1 MGEVTRTAFVLGGG
15 GRWGAVE
22 VGMLA
27 ALTEAGIRPDLIV
40 GTSIGAIN
48 GAVYAADPG
57 ASGVARLRRLW
68 REVSGSDLLAANV
81 LERVR
86 HVARRKVA
94 VQDTEPLRRLLE
106 TSLPCPR
113 FDDLTVPFQCV
124 AASIE
129 RACEHWFEH
138 GDLVPALLA
147 SSAVPTLF
155 EPVEIDGEHFYD
167 GGLVNSVPLDRAVRL
182 GATTVYVLQ
191 VGRIE
196 QPLRPPTRFWE
207 PALVAF
213 EIARRHRFA
222 TLLDDAP
229 EGVTV
234 HLLPSGNDLD
244 FDDARQLRW
253 SDLSDTDELVDGA
266 MRAAGAYLAEQ
277 ERP

>member
-1 MGEVTRTAFVLGGG
+1 
-15 GRWGAVE
+15 
-22 VGMLA
+22 MLA
-27 ALTEAGIRPDLIV
+27 ALTEAGIRPDLVV

-57 ASGVARLRRLW
+57 PTGVDRLRELW
-68 REVSGSDLLAANV
+68 REVAGSDLLAANV
-81 LERVR
+81 LDRVR

-94 VQDTEPLRRLLE
+94 VQDTAPLRRLLE
-106 TSLPCPR
+106 SSLPVRR
-113 FDDLTVPFQCV
+113 FDQLAIPFQCV

-129 RACEHWFEH
+129 RASEHWFDGGE
-138 GDLVPALLA
+138 LVPALLA

-182 GATTVYVLQ
+182 GATDVYVLQ

-229 EGVTV
+229 SGVTV

-253 SDLSDTDELVDGA
+253 SDLSDTDQLVDGA
-266 MRAAGAYLAEQ
+266 TQAAAAYLEHL
-277 ERP
+277 R

>member
-1 MGEVTRTAFVLGGG
+1 
-15 GRWGAVE
+15 
-22 VGMLA
+22 MLS
-27 ALTEAGIRPDLIV
+27 ALVDAGIRPDLVV

-48 GAVYAADPG
+48 GALYAADPEP
-57 ASGVARLRRLW
+57 SGIDRLRELW
-68 REVSGSDLLAANV
+68 RDVTTSELLSTNV

-86 HVARRKVA
+86 HAARRKVA
-94 VQDTEPLRRLLE
+94 IQDTEPLRQLLT
-106 TSLPCPR
+106 TSLPVER
-113 FDDLTVPFQCV
+113 IEDLAVPFQCV

-129 RACEHWFEH
+129 RAAEHWFVS
-138 GDLVPALLA
+138 GALVPALLA

-191 VGRIE
+191 VGRVE

-222 TLLDDAP
+222 SLREDTP

-234 HLLPSGNDLD
+234 HLLPSGNDLG
-244 FDDARQLRW
+244 FDDTRQLRW
-253 SDLSDTDELVDGA
+253 SDMGDTDRLIEGA
-266 MRAAGAYLAEQ
+266 MESASAYITAQ
-277 ERP
+277 HGS

>member
-1 MGEVTRTAFVLGGG
+1 
-15 GRWGAVE
+15 
-22 VGMLA
+22 MLA
-27 ALTEAGIRPDLIV
+27 ALTDAGIRPGLIV

-48 GAVYAADPG
+48 GAVFAADP
-57 ASGVARLRRLW
+57 SPTGVSRLREMW
-68 REVSGSDLLAANV
+68 REVSTSDLLAANV

-94 VQDTEPLRRLLE
+94 VQDTAPLRRLLE
-106 TSLPCPR
+106 TSLPVR
-113 FDDLTVPFQCV
+113 TFDELAVPFQCV

-129 RACEHWFEH
+129 RAAEHWFDH

-155 EPVEIDGEHFYD
+155 EPVQLGGEHFYD

-182 GATTVYVLQ
+182 GATTVFVLQ

-229 EGVTV
+229 TGVTV

-244 FDDARQLRW
+244 FDDTRQLKW
-253 SDLSDTDELVDGA
+253 SDLSDTDELADGA
-266 MRAAGAYLAEQ
+266 MAATAAYLSGID
-277 ERP
+277 RP